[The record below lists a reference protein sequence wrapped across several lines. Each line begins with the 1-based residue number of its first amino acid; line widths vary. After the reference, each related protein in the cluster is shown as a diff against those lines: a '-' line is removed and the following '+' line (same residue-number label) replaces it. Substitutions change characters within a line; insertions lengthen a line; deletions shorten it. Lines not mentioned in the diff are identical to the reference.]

1 MKNEIHIEWLEWRY
15 YINELKRKGSKCYW
29 IKKQIQQLHVHPWIV
44 SPVLIWW
51 ILDAF
56 FLHFSTTTL
65 YKPNVTMT
73 SKKSISP
80 LNTKWPSVCWYHVL
94 LYIELCFSL
103 FYTCISNFNI
113 MLIQTWSPI
122 RKEKRQNKVLLI
134 SIFLLEIFITNIQHG
149 PCHSSISLIQFIVLF
164 LLQSMPFF
172 NIFNTVHRLVP
183 VTFDISFKRHPFK
196 FCSWH
201 LRWYIWCPDLDLQ
214 VTLTT

>member
-1 MKNEIHIEWLEWRY
+1 
-15 YINELKRKGSKCYW
+15 
-29 IKKQIQQLHVHPWIV
+29 
-44 SPVLIWW
+44 
-51 ILDAF
+51 
-56 FLHFSTTTL
+56 
-65 YKPNVTMT
+65 
-73 SKKSISP
+73 
-80 LNTKWPSVCWYHVL
+80 
-94 LYIELCFSL
+94 
-103 FYTCISNFNI
+103 

-183 VTFDISFKRHPFK
+183 VTVHAILQYLKYSSSSCSYYSPCHSSISLIQFIVLFLLQSMPFFNIFNTVHRLVPVTFDISFKRHPFK